1 MITLSVIIVNYNSVQ
16 DILNC
21 LKSAYQFNSALTF
34 EWIIVNNDVKEE
46 RRKEITTSYSEVRWF
61 DMGYNAG
68 FARANN
74 EGIRNAKGSTILLLN
89 PDTIIQDDAINRCQ
103 ERLISSPFAG
113 ASVQLKN
120 EDGTNQITGNYV
132 MTGGLNH
139 LLPLPYLGSLLR
151 KIAFALGTRKTNII
165 SPGAEE
171 KVDWINGAFLMV
183 KKQAIEKAGL
193 LDEDFFLYFEEAE
206 WCSRLNKQG
215 DLCVFG
221 DISTIHKQGE
231 SVNTALHNEGKGY
244 STLSGKKGLQL
255 IVSQHL
261 RIKKQFGVFW
271 FSIHLLVHTF
281 EIPIFFVFSFLEN
294 LFRLRNPFRDW
305 GTALSFTKNVGTLW
319 LLTPR
324 ILSGK
329 PYFYRMF

>member
-1 MITLSVIIVNYNSVQ
+1 MKTLSVIIVNYNSVQ

-21 LKSAYQFNSALTF
+21 LKSAYQFSAAHSF
-34 EWIIVNNDVKEE
+34 EWIIVNNDIKEKRKEE
-46 RRKEITTSYSEVRWF
+46 VVAAFPEVRWI

-74 EGIRNAKGSTILLLN
+74 TGIRNAGANTILLLN
-89 PDTIIQDDAINRCQ
+89 PDTIIQEDAINQCQ
-103 ERLISSPFAG
+103 KRLASSPFVG

-120 EDGTNQITGNYV
+120 PDGSNQITGNYV

-151 KIAFALGTRKTNII
+151 KIAFALGTKKTNII
-165 SPGAEE
+165 AAGTEE

-221 DISTIHKQGE
+221 DISTIHLQGE
-231 SVNTALHNEGKGY
+231 SVNTALQTEGKGY
-244 STLSGKKGLQL
+244 SNLSGRKGLQL

-261 RIKKQFGVFW
+261 RIRKQFGVFW

-281 EIPIFFVFSFLEN
+281 EIPIFFVLSFLEN

-305 GTALSFTKNVGTLW
+305 LTALSFTKNVGTLW